1 MLANLSTA
9 EAFHSFTHSCNS
21 VVAIEED
28 VPHTKQIIWLRP
40 NEGFETLPE
49 SHDNS
54 LSRGPGIV
62 QSVFTLDYTC
72 DLPKYMYVGTERQ
85 HVRFGSGLIRK
96 RLGEIPSHRRHHTRT
111 TLAGGGGDEGSLK
124 ID

>member
-72 DLPKYMYVGTERQ
+72 DLPKYMYPTCTFRVRIDPETVGFRRTVVIT
-85 HVRFGSGLIRK
+85 HVPHWPAATVTKGL
-96 RLGEIPSHRRHHTRT
+96 
-111 TLAGGGGDEGSLK
+111 
-124 ID
+124 